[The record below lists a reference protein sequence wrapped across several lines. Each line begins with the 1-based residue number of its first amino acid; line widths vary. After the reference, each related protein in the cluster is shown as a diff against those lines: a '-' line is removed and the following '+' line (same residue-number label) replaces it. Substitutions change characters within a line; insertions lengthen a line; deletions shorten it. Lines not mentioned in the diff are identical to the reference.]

1 MWCFFFSYFLIVIE
15 RKELSV
21 NSNTDCVNG
30 CLFRWNSLNYTL
42 AEDVKINVMR
52 MLSENS
58 LFISFHR
65 KKQVSAVVFC

>member
-42 AEDVKINVMR
+42 AEDVKN
-52 MLSENS
+52 
-58 LFISFHR
+58 
-65 KKQVSAVVFC
+65 